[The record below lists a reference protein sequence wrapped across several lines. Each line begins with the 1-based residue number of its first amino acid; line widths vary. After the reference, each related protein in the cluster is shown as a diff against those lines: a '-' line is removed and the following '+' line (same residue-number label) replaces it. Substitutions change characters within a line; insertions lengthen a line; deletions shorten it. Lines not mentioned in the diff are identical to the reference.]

1 MIIEKYGTAHEISQ
15 DLHQR
20 KLVVLTQEE
29 AESSVLCEDTSVAH
43 PKVDKVDGSLSN
55 SSQSNSRN
63 CTSKYYCYLSKLRSM
78 MISSPLSSLGCT
90 FLISSLAEAP
100 VLA

>member
-1 MIIEKYGTAHEISQ
+1 M

-43 PKVDKVDGSLSN
+43 PKVDARALSN
-55 SSQSNSRN
+55 FSQSN
-63 CTSKYYCYLSKLRSM
+63 
-78 MISSPLSSLGCT
+78 
-90 FLISSLAEAP
+90 
-100 VLA
+100 

>member
-29 AESSVLCEDTSVAH
+29 SEPSVLCEDTYVAH
-43 PKVDKVDGSLSN
+43 PKVDQVDVKALSN
-55 SSQSNSRN
+55 SSQSN
-63 CTSKYYCYLSKLRSM
+63 
-78 MISSPLSSLGCT
+78 
-90 FLISSLAEAP
+90 
-100 VLA
+100 

>member
-1 MIIEKYGTAHEISQ
+1 M

-43 PKVDKVDGSLSN
+43 PKVDKVDGCYSPENN
-55 SSQSNSRN
+55 SSQSNSKHFR
-63 CTSKYYCYLSKLRSM
+63 KL
-78 MISSPLSSLGCT
+78 C
-90 FLISSLAEAP
+90 
-100 VLA
+100 